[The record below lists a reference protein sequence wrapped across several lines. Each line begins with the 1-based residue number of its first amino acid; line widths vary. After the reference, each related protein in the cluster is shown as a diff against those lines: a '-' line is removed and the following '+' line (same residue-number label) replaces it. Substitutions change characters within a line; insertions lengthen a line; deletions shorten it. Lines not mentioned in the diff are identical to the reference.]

1 MSDRTTGKREKK
13 RKDTKREEKKKKKK
27 LIDENATRYNQL
39 NDRLRQEKGPFGQ
52 G

>member
-13 RKDTKREEKKKKKK
+13 RKDTKREEKKKKK